1 MSHGRTVWSCCG
13 AVLSQCRC
21 IGPHGPDS
29 VAQGP
34 CPACVGHRPV
44 PYLTYP
50 RPARSEPTPATT
62 AAPGGEA
69 VLLKFV
75 EFVAS
80 VTCEDMHCEAT
91 TGMAK
96 RALADYRR
104 LREGK

>member
-1 MSHGRTVWSCCG
+1 MRACRWCG
-13 AVLSQCRC
+13 CEF
-21 IGPHGPDS
+21 
-29 VAQGP
+29 VA
-34 CPACVGHRPV
+34 RPGGNCDNCGGAG
-44 PYLTYP
+44 L
-50 RPARSEPTPATT
+50 REPTPATP
-62 AAPGGEA
+62 AAPEGEA

-91 TGMAK
+91 AGMAK